1 MNKYNIA
8 ICCCDDNN
16 IFELDI
22 LTDLYELRYINYERI
37 NNYDCY
43 NYIILEKYI
52 IEFIKNLSEDFFIK
66 HVFDDINFIINL
78 NKEKKTRVDIYRNK
92 YIDTSFYPFK
102 KLSKL
107 EKEILFLCKQIENFY
122 FS

>member
-22 LTDLYELRYINYERI
+22 LTELYELKYIDYERI

-52 IEFIKNLSEDFFIK
+52 IEFLKNLSEDFFIK

-92 YIDTSFYPFK
+92 YIDTSFYAFK